1 MKARFAFSVLALL
14 VFAAVSKAEPTP
26 APKRAKSKAVAP
38 ARQHASKVPAATAL
52 FVLQLRPD
60 GSVQKVLIARSTG
73 NRSLD
78 AITAKGLSAMR
89 FPDDVLTKEERA
101 KREKILQLPV
111 TEELLKDARY
121 LPNLR

>member
-1 MKARFAFSVLALL
+1 
-14 VFAAVSKAEPTP
+14 
-26 APKRAKSKAVAP
+26 
-38 ARQHASKVPAATAL
+38 
-52 FVLQLRPD
+52 
-60 GSVQKVLIARSTG
+60 
-73 NRSLD
+73 
-78 AITAKGLSAMR
+78 MR